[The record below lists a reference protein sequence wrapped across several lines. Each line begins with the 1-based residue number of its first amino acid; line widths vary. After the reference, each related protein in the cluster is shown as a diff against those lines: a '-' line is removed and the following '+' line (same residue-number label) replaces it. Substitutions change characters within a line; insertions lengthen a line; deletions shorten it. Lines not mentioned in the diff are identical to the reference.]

1 MHNNLTAKPNLQFTK
16 CKLTTKFYFHI
27 DFSQVTLINS

>member
-1 MHNNLTAKPNLQFTK
+1 MHNNLTVKSNLQFTK

-27 DFSQVTLINS
+27 DLGQVTLVNS